1 MSINRKPDAL
11 SHEKTRS
18 ISFRLPEDLVEEI
31 ETAAQLNS
39 VSANVLV
46 HRILERYTSWDAT
59 AAKAGFIP
67 VTKGLMHE
75 LLTKVSD
82 KELVEIAKKVEKKEF
97 EDIMLLFRNQFD
109 IASVLDVIEL
119 RAKVS
124 GFPYRYN
131 VAGKMHSF
139 VIQHDL
145 GEKWSI
151 YLASRYKEVFE
162 DLGLTNMKFR
172 TTPNTLQFD
181 LLVERPETNPK
192 Q

>member
-1 MSINRKPDAL
+1 MYINRKPDAL

-31 ETAAQLNS
+31 ETAAQLNN

-46 HRILERYTSWDAT
+46 HRILERYTSWDSTAT
-59 AAKAGFIP
+59 KAGFIP
-67 VTKGLMHE
+67 VTKGLIRE
-75 LLTKVSD
+75 LLDKVSD
-82 KELVEIAKKVEKKEF
+82 KEIAEIAKRVEKKEF
-97 EDIMLLFRNQFD
+97 EDIMLLFRSQFD

-131 VAGKMHSF
+131 VTGKMHSF

-145 GEKWSI
+145 GEKWSK

-162 DLGLTNMKFR
+162 DLGLTSMKFHAA
-172 TTPNTLQFD
+172 PNTIQFD
-181 LLVERPETNPK
+181 LLVEKTETNPTK
-192 Q
+192 

>member
-1 MSINRKPDAL
+1 MSITRKPDAL

-31 ETAAQLNS
+31 ETAAQLNN
-39 VSANVLV
+39 VSTNVLV
-46 HRILERYTSWDAT
+46 HRILERYTSWDAA

-75 LLTKVSD
+75 LLAKVSD
-82 KELVEIAKKVEKKEF
+82 KELDEIAKRIEKKEF
-97 EDIMLLFRNQFD
+97 EDIMLLFKNQFD
-109 IASVLDVIEL
+109 IASVLDIIEL

-131 VAGKMHSF
+131 VKGKIHSF

-145 GEKWSI
+145 GEKWSL
-151 YLASRYKEVFE
+151 YLASRYREVFE
-162 DLGLTNMKFR
+162 DLGLTSMKFH
-172 TTPNTLQFD
+172 TTPNTIQFD
-181 LLVERPETNPK
+181 LLVEKAEANHK